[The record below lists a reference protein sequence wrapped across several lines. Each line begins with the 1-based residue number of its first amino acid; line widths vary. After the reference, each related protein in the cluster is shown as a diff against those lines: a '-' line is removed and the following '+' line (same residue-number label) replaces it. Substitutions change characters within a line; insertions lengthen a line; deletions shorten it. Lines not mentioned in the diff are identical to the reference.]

1 LRCKKQGKDSTAFS
15 DIKWIN
21 MKRVLRLREYTQPVK
36 EVPEDVVD
44 LLYSQLMKISVVF
57 GSMPSG
63 NEDAKRLQFI
73 SPILLEVCYLF
84 EGKVKISVEEDL
96 KGRNIKANCHF
107 EYILELE
114 GHKVCIVEAKKD
126 DIMQGMA
133 QALLGDEVIAD
144 LENVPEV
151 YAIVTNYMQWLFIKN
166 TNDFIH
172 QDLCSLDFEA
182 NKPTKKSIS
191 KIASKIYGLLSSFG
205 ISD

>member
-1 LRCKKQGKDSTAFS
+1 MKD
-15 DIKWIN
+15 
-21 MKRVLRLREYTQPVK
+21 
-36 EVPEDVVD
+36 VPEDVVD
-44 LLYSQLMKISVVF
+44 LLYSQLIKNGVVF
-57 GSMPSG
+57 GSLPSG

-84 EGKVKISVEEDL
+84 KGKVKISVEEDL
-96 KGRNIKANCHF
+96 KGHNIKANGNF

-126 DIMQGMA
+126 DMVQGMA

-151 YAIVTNYMQWLFIKN
+151 YAIVTNYTNGLFIKN
-166 TNDFIH
+166 TNDFID
-172 QDLCSLDFEA
+172 QDMCTLDFEA
-182 NKPTKKSIS
+182 NEPTKKSVS
-191 KIASKIYGLLSSFG
+191 KIASKIYGILSSFG